1 MKIFRKSILFLL
13 IVLLFT
19 SSSSKIVTV
28 GVNKAVDIF
37 ANVYSTVES
46 FALKM
51 SQVSEVQYE
60 EYYLTEPEFD
70 SAFKSLD
77 YNQQE
82 IYKMLYAISLEM
94 PDGFVKLYKRYDNV
108 NRDISVAY
116 NALLYDHTEI
126 FWMPYTYILSEYS
139 YGGKIYTAIAFNYE
153 GKNGNTNY
161 SIKKSEREKMQNAFD
176 KRIEEI
182 LKETKNLN
190 SEYEKE
196 KFFND
201 YICEN
206 TNYVTD
212 GPLVGTAY
220 GALIN
225 NKAHCEGYSRAF
237 KYLCNKVGIECDLV
251 CGVSFNEGHMWN
263 VVHIDGAHSN
273 VDVTWNDR
281 AEYKSYL
288 YFNVTDEQIKY
299 DHQISP
305 LHTSLSNEKIEKG
318 SFNFVEKPASYTGN
332 TYYEKN
338 GFTLP
343 LDYAEKAAAK
353 IREQCQNG
361 IKETEFLFTSKN
373 TLSEF
378 QKGDI
383 KFIATIQAYL
393 EDIKIDSYIF
403 ERDVLVLFYDF
414 K

>member
-13 IVLLFT
+13 IVLVFT
-19 SSSSKIVTV
+19 SSSLKFVTV
-28 GVNKAVDIF
+28 SVNKTVDTFTNI
-37 ANVYSTVES
+37 YSTVES

-51 SQVSEVQYE
+51 SPVYEVEYE

-70 SAFKSLD
+70 SAFRSLN

-94 PDGFVKLYKRYDNV
+94 PDGFVKLYKSYDDI

-116 NALLYDHTEI
+116 NALLYDRTEI

-139 YGGKIYTAIAFNYE
+139 YGGKIYTSIAFNHN
-153 GKNGNTNY
+153 GKNGNTTY
-161 SIKKSEREKMQNAFD
+161 GVKKSEREKKQKQFD
-176 KRIEEI
+176 AKIEEI
-182 LKETKNLN
+182 LNQTQNLN

-206 TNYVTD
+206 TDYVTE

-225 NKAHCEGYSRAF
+225 KKAHCEGYSRAF

-263 VVHIDGAHSN
+263 VVHIDGTHSN

-281 AEYKSYL
+281 TEYKSYL

-299 DHQISP
+299 DHEFSP
-305 LHTSLSNEKIEKG
+305 LHTKLSNEKIDKG
-318 SFNFVEKPASYTGN
+318 SFNFIEKPASYIGN
-332 TYYEKN
+332 TYYEKK
-338 GFTLP
+338 GFILP
-343 LDYAEKAAAK
+343 LDYAENAAAK

-383 KFIATIQAYL
+383 KFIATIQAHL
-393 EDIKIDSYIF
+393 KDIRIDSYIF
-403 ERDVLVLFYDF
+403 ERDVLVLFYDY